1 MASILTNSSAYVAL
15 ETLRGINRDLAG
27 VQSEIST
34 GKKIASARD
43 NSAIWAVAT
52 TIESD
57 IGGFEQ
63 ISDSL
68 NLGTS
73 SVGVARVASET
84 ITERLQDIK
93 SRIVGAQEEN
103 VDRSK
108 FQTEITELTE
118 EITGIVNAAQFNG
131 LNLIDGS
138 AAADVSFL
146 SSLDR
151 DANGAVTASSI
162 SVARQDLSLSN
173 TGTAQV
179 LDSSTTNVAD
189 DDATYGTLAVS
200 GGTGSTLTGSGA
212 ADSGGQIGTVGIN
225 SGAGEPAN
233 DGTATLTINSAGDG
247 VGYQIVLA
255 DNGTGQ
261 ANRLGER
268 TFEYVSSATDSP
280 AEVAASLAAQINNFF
295 DATGETL
302 YSAETDGA
310 DLVIRNSDTGTGNTL
325 TVTASTFTGGNT
337 AGETSGGLGDLV
349 NIDVTTDAGA
359 TSALT
364 AIEGLLT
371 RSIDAAAEFGSSQ
384 SRLEN
389 QNEFVNQLTAALE
402 TGVGSLVDADLEAAS
417 AKLNAL
423 QVQQQLG
430 TQALSIANQA
440 PQQLLSLFR

>member
-1 MASILTNSSAYVAL
+1 MSSILTNNSAFVAL

-73 SVGVARVASET
+73 TVGVARVASEQ

-108 FQTEITELTE
+108 FQTEIEDLTA

-138 AAADVSFL
+138 ASADVSFL

-151 DANGAVTASSI
+151 DANGSVTASSI
-162 SVARQDLSLSN
+162 AVSRQDLSIQN
-173 TGTAQV
+173 TGATQV
-179 LDSSTTNVAD
+179 
-189 DDATYGTLAVS
+189 YGTTDVED
-200 GGTGSTLTGSGA
+200 GTYATIDVGSGA
-212 ADSGGQIGTVGIN
+212 VNAIHDAAAQSLAGAGAAATISIASAADGASYRIVLDDSTTSDNETNTVG
-225 SGAGEPAN
+225 
-233 DGTATLTINSAGDG
+233 
-247 VGYQIVLA
+247 Q
-255 DNGTGQ
+255 
-261 ANRLGER
+261 R
-268 TFEYVSSATDSP
+268 TFEYVAGTDDSP
-280 AEVAASLAAQINNFF
+280 NAVAANLSAQISNFF
-295 DATGETL
+295 DATGVTN
-302 YSAETDGA
+302 YTVSYADGDITITNNNTNA
-310 DLVIRNSDTGTGNTL
+310 NQDLNI
-325 TVTASTFTGGNT
+325 TAQTSEDGT
-337 AGETSGGLGDLV
+337 AGVQSGGLGGLA
-349 NIDVTTDAGA
+349 NIDVTSDAGA

-364 AIEGLLT
+364 AIETLLD

-389 QNEFVNQLTAALE
+389 QNEFVTQLTEALT

>member
-1 MASILTNSSAYVAL
+1 MASILTNNSAYVAL

-34 GKKIASARD
+34 GKKISSARD

-73 SVGVARVASET
+73 SVGVARVASEQ

-93 SRIVGAQEEN
+93 SRIVGAQESN

-131 LNLIDGS
+131 LNLIDGTS
-138 AAADVSFL
+138 QADVTFL

-151 DANGAVTASSI
+151 DASGTVTASSI
-162 SVARQDLSLSN
+162 AVSRQNLSLTN
-173 TGTAQV
+173 TGGTQSFGTTDVEDGSFATIAVNGGAATDAIHDDAANSVDGAGSTAVINIAGVADGASYRIV
-179 LDSSTTNVAD
+179 LDDTDTADNETN
-189 DDATYGTLAVS
+189 
-200 GGTGSTLTGSGA
+200 
-212 ADSGGQIGTVGIN
+212 TVG
-225 SGAGEPAN
+225 
-233 DGTATLTINSAGDG
+233 
-247 VGYQIVLA
+247 Q
-255 DNGTGQ
+255 
-261 ANRLGER
+261 R
-268 TFEYVSSATDSP
+268 TFEFVASADDS
-280 AEVAASLAAQINNFF
+280 ANAVAANLATQISNFF
-295 DATGETL
+295 DATGVTNYEVS
-302 YSAETDGA
+302 YGA
-310 DLVIRNSDTGTGNTL
+310 DDNITITNNNTNANQDL
-325 TVTASTFTGGNT
+325 NVTAQ
-337 AGETSGGLGDLV
+337 TSADGTSATQTGGLGGLSNINV
-349 NIDVTTDAGA
+349 NGSDAQLS
-359 TSALT
+359 SALT
-364 AIEGLLT
+364 EIETLLT

-389 QNEFVNQLTAALE
+389 QSEFVSQLTAALE

>member
-1 MASILTNSSAYVAL
+1 MSSILTNNSAYVAL

-34 GKKIASARD
+34 GKKISSARD

-73 SVGVARVASET
+73 SVGVARVASES

-108 FQTEITELTE
+108 FQTEIEDLTA

-131 LNLIDGS
+131 LNLIDGTS
-138 AAADVSFL
+138 SADVSFL

-151 DANGAVTASSI
+151 DSSGTVTASSI
-162 SVARQDLSLSN
+162 AVSRQNLSLTN
-173 TGTAQV
+173 TGGTQSFGTTDIEDGQFATIAVNGNAATDAIHDDAANSVDGAGSTAV
-179 LDSSTTNVAD
+179 INIAGVAD
-189 DDATYGTLAVS
+189 GASYRIVLNDADT
-200 GGTGSTLTGSGA
+200 
-212 ADSGGQIGTVGIN
+212 ADNETNTVG
-225 SGAGEPAN
+225 
-233 DGTATLTINSAGDG
+233 
-247 VGYQIVLA
+247 Q
-255 DNGTGQ
+255 
-261 ANRLGER
+261 R
-268 TFEYVSSATDSP
+268 TFEFVASADDS
-280 AEVAASLAAQINNFF
+280 ANAVAANLATQISNFF
-295 DATGETL
+295 DATGVTN
-302 YSAETDGA
+302 YDVSYA
-310 DLVIRNSDTGTGNTL
+310 DDNITITNNNTNANQDL
-325 TVTASTFTGGNT
+325 NVTAQTSADGT
-337 AGETSGGLGDLV
+337 AAVQSGGLGDLS
-349 NIDVTTDAGA
+349 NINVETDAGA

-364 AIEGLLT
+364 AIETLLT

-389 QNEFVNQLTAALE
+389 QSEFVSQLTAALT
-402 TGVGSLVDADLEAAS
+402 TGVGSLVDSDLEAAS

>member
-1 MASILTNSSAYVAL
+1 MSSILTNNSAYVAL

-34 GKKIASARD
+34 GKKISSARD

-73 SVGVARVASET
+73 TVGVARVASEQ

-93 SRIVGAQEEN
+93 SRIVGAQESN
-103 VDRSK
+103 VDREK
-108 FQTEITELTE
+108 FQTEIDDLAE

-131 LNLIDGS
+131 LNLIDGTS
-138 AAADVSFL
+138 TADVSFL

-151 DANGAVTASSI
+151 DSNGDVTASSI
-162 SVARQDLSLSN
+162 AVARQNLSLTN
-173 TGTAQV
+173 TGGTQSFGTTDIEDGQFATIAVNGGAATDAIHDDAANSVDGAGSTAV
-179 LDSSTTNVAD
+179 INIAGVAD
-189 DDATYGTLAVS
+189 
-200 GGTGSTLTGSGA
+200 GA
-212 ADSGGQIGTVGIN
+212 SYRIVLNDTDTADNETNTVG
-225 SGAGEPAN
+225 
-233 DGTATLTINSAGDG
+233 
-247 VGYQIVLA
+247 Q
-255 DNGTGQ
+255 
-261 ANRLGER
+261 R
-268 TFEYVSSATDSP
+268 TFEYVASADDSTN
-280 AEVAASLAAQINNFF
+280 AVAANLSTQIENFF
-295 DATGETL
+295 QATGVTNYEVS
-302 YSAETDGA
+302 YSGSDITITNNNTNANQ
-310 DLVIRNSDTGTGNTL
+310 DLN
-325 TVTASTFTGGNT
+325 VTAQTSADGTS
-337 AGETSGGLGDLV
+337 AVQSGGLGDLS
-349 NIDVTTDAGA
+349 NLNVTSDAGA
-359 TSALT
+359 TAALT
-364 AIEGLLT
+364 TIETLLD

-389 QNEFVNQLTAALE
+389 QGEFVSQLTAALT

-440 PQQLLSLFR
+440 PQQLLALFR

>member
-1 MASILTNSSAYVAL
+1 MSSILTNNSAFVAL

-73 SVGVARVASET
+73 TVGVARVASEQ

-93 SRIVGAQEEN
+93 ARIVGAQEEN

-108 FQTEITELTE
+108 FQTEIEDLTA

-151 DANGAVTASSI
+151 DANGNVTASSI
-162 SVARQDLSLSN
+162 AVSRQDLSI
-173 TGTAQV
+173 
-179 LDSSTTNVAD
+179 TN
-189 DDATYGTLAVS
+189 
-200 GGTGSTLTGSGA
+200 SGA
-212 ADSGGQIGTVGIN
+212 AAIFGAGALTAGNGLATISDNGAAASEAISAGATAET
-225 SGAGEPAN
+225 GAGE
-233 DGTATLTINSAGDG
+233 TATIAITSVEDG
-247 VGYQIVLA
+247 GSYRIVL
-255 DNGTGQ
+255 DDTDTGE
-261 ANRLGER
+261 ANRLGQR
-268 TFEYVSSATDSP
+268 TFEYVASASDS
-280 AEVAASLAAQINNFF
+280 AEEVAASLANQINNFF
-295 DATGETL
+295 SATGETL
-302 YSAETDGA
+302 YSADFSGGSLTITNG
-310 DLVIRNSDTGTGNTL
+310 DTTNL
-325 TVTASTFTGGNT
+325 SVTASTFDTGT
-337 AGETSGGLGDLV
+337 AGVAAGGLGDLATI
-349 NIDVTTDAGA
+349 NVTSDAGA

-364 AIEGLLT
+364 AIEGLLD

-389 QNEFVNQLTAALE
+389 QNEFVTQLTEALT

>member
-1 MASILTNSSAYVAL
+1 M

-73 SVGVARVASET
+73 TVGVARVASEQ

-93 SRIVGAQEEN
+93 SRIVGAQESN
-103 VDRSK
+103 VDRAK
-108 FQTEITELTE
+108 FQTEIDDLTN

-138 AAADVSFL
+138 ASADVSFL

-151 DANGAVTASSI
+151 DANGTVTASSI
-162 SVARQDLSLSN
+162 AVSRQDLSIQN
-173 TGTAQV
+173 TGSAQ
-179 LDSSTTNVAD
+179 SF
-189 DDATYGTLAVS
+189 
-200 GGTGSTLTGSGA
+200 GSGA
-212 ADSGGQIGTVGIN
+212 VTDGSLATIGGNPAISTDAAESVA
-225 SGAGEPAN
+225 GAGGTIVVDITGVS
-233 DGTATLTINSAGDG
+233 DGAS
-247 VGYQIVLA
+247 YQIVLDDNDTA
-255 DNGTGQ
+255 DNET
-261 ANRLGER
+261 NTIGER
-268 TFEYVSSATDSP
+268 TFEYVASSSDS
-280 AEVAASLAAQINNFF
+280 ADEVAATLSNQINNFF
-295 DATGETL
+295 DALGITNYDVS
-302 YSAETDGA
+302 YSGSEITFTNNNSAA
-310 DLVIRNSDTGTGNTL
+310 NQDLNVQAR
-325 TVTASTFTGGNT
+325 TFTGGT
-337 AGETSGGLGDLV
+337 AGVQSGGLGDLA
-349 NIDVTTDAGA
+349 NLDVTSDAGA

-364 AIEGLLT
+364 AIEGLLST
-371 RSIDAAAEFGSSQ
+371 SIDAAAAFGSSQ

-389 QNEFVNQLTAALE
+389 QSEFVSQLTAALE